1 MTMRGDR
8 RHCHYLLIC
17 SVACAAAA
25 AAAEDDV
32 SYAALYAIDRDRD
45 RYDVYAAGYL
55 LHDVRGLELLA
66 TLGACVIDCIT
77 IAPAAQQQQQYPTSI
92 YEIH

>member
-17 SVACAAAA
+17 SVACA

-55 LHDVRGLELLA
+55 WHDVRGLELLA

-77 IAPAAQQQQQYPTSI
+77 IAPAAQQQYPTSI

>member
-17 SVACAAAA
+17 SVACAAT

-32 SYAALYAIDRDRD
+32 SYAALRYAIDRDRD

-55 LHDVRGLELLA
+55 WHDVRGLELLA
-66 TLGACVIDCIT
+66 TLGACVIDRLHHDRASCT
-77 IAPAAQQQQQYPTSI
+77 AAAAVPNKYL
-92 YEIH
+92 